1 MTTRN
6 RFEAAWTHPESSVK
20 GRVRRN
26 RAWVL
31 AALFA
36 IVAVVTTLAWGRM
49 MNISDVTYELRVCQE
64 PLDADSG
71 WAQVEAAGCT
81 TASAE
86 GTHVTLWAEGS
97 QEEPDATTGTSWT
110 FEDVPVNSPATAI
123 QVDLGS
129 PARSVVL
136 AEPTNERVR
145 RELSGDAAGQRWTAN
160 VGSRGPVTYWVL
172 VTRAEPQT
180 G

>member
-20 GRVRRN
+20 GKVRRN
-26 RAWVL
+26 RPWVL

-36 IVAVVTTLAWGRM
+36 IVAVVITLAWGRM
-49 MNISDVTYELRVCQE
+49 MNISDVTYELRVCEQ
-64 PLDADSG
+64 PLDAGSG
-71 WAQVEAAGCT
+71 WAQVEAAGCVT
-81 TASAE
+81 TPAE
-86 GTHVTLWAEGS
+86 GDRVTLWAEGS
-97 QEEPDATTGTSWT
+97 QQEADVTSSTSWT

-123 QVDLGS
+123 QVDLDS
-129 PARSVVL
+129 PAGSVVL

-145 RELSGDAAGQRWTAN
+145 RALTGDAAGQRWTAN

-172 VTRAEPQT
+172 VTPSTPQS